1 MQEKDAERGLLVFA
15 RRPKETFMRKLAT
28 ILSTFVLAACSSYD
42 PVTPAPVVVAP
53 AAPVVTAP
61 ATAPVGT
68 VAVVPAQ
75 NAGAGTTVVV
85 PTAVRHGNGR
95 IESIT
100 TVATAA
106 GGTSK
111 PIQRIAVR
119 MEDGTV
125 QVLDTPA
132 TGLSIGERVELT
144 KDGMIRH

>member
-1 MQEKDAERGLLVFA
+1 
-15 RRPKETFMRKLAT
+15 MRKLAT

-42 PVTPAPVVVAP
+42 PVTPAPVVVSP

-75 NAGAGTTVVV
+75 SAGAGTTVVL
-85 PTAVRHGNGR
+85 PTGVRQGNGR

-100 TVATAA
+100 TVASAA
-106 GGTSK
+106 VGNVNSASK

-132 TGLSIGERVELT
+132 TGLAIGDRVELT